1 MRILTGTSGYSFKE
15 WKGKFYPDDLPAD
28 GMLRYYAGKFPT
40 VEINNT
46 FYRMPKESVVLE
58 WAQQVPDGFKFAI
71 KASQRITHI
80 GRLKDVGSALEY
92 FLRVASALGDKLG
105 PTLFQLPPN
114 FKKDVTRLE
123 DFLKLLPRRWR
134 AAFEFRH
141 PTWHDEEVY
150 GVLRQAGAALCISDQ
165 EDTETPVVA
174 TTSWGYLRLHRPAY
188 DAAAQKTWA
197 QRIKEQAWEEAFVYF
212 KHDDDT
218 AGPEL
223 AAQFAKTVG

>member
-1 MRILTGTSGYSFKE
+1 MKVLTGTSGYSFKE
-15 WKGKFYPDDLPAD
+15 WKGKFYPADLPAD
-28 GMLRYYAGKFPT
+28 GMLKFYASNFPT

-58 WAQQVPDGFKFAI
+58 WAEQVPEGFRFAI

-92 FLRVASALGDKLG
+92 FLRVASALGSKLG

-114 FKKDVTRLE
+114 FKKDPTRLD

-150 GVLRQAGAALCISDQ
+150 AVLREAGAALCISDQ
-165 EDTETPVVA
+165 EDMETPFVA
-174 TTSWGYLRLHRPAY
+174 TAPWGYLRLHKPAY
-188 DAAAQKTWA
+188 DAAARKTWA
-197 QRIKEQAWEEAFVYF
+197 ARIKEQTWGEAFVFF

-223 AAQFAKTVG
+223 AAEFAKAVG

>member
-1 MRILTGTSGYSFKE
+1 MNVLTGTSGYSFKE

-58 WAQQVPDGFKFAI
+58 WAEQVPDGFKFAI

-114 FKKDVTRLE
+114 FKKDLTRLE

-150 GVLRQAGAALCISDQ
+150 AALRQAGQGLCISDQ
-165 EDTETPVVA
+165 EDMETPVVA

-188 DAAAQKTWA
+188 DAAAQKAWA
-197 QRIKEQAWEEAFVYF
+197 QRIKGQAWEEAFVYF

-223 AAQFAKTVG
+223 AAEFAKAVG

>member
-1 MRILTGTSGYSFKE
+1 MRVLTGTSGYSFKE

-28 GMLRYYAGKFPT
+28 GMLRYYGTRFPT

-58 WAQQVPDGFKFAI
+58 WAEQVPDGFRFAI

-114 FKKDVTRLE
+114 FKKDLTRLD

-134 AAFEFRH
+134 AAIEFRH
-141 PTWHDEEVY
+141 PSWHDEEVY
-150 GVLRQAGAALCISDQ
+150 GVLRQAEAALCISDQ
-165 EDTETPVVA
+165 EDMETPVVA
-174 TTSWGYLRLHRPAY
+174 TAPWGYLRLHKPAY
-188 DAAAQKTWA
+188 DAAARKTWA
-197 QRIKEQAWEEAFVYF
+197 AKIKEQAWEEAFVYF

-223 AAQFAKTVG
+223 ATEFAKAVG